1 MPGKLKVRIVAAR
14 DLPVMDRASDLADA
28 FVEVKFGQGV
38 YKTEVFRKSLNPQ
51 WNTDWFKFEV
61 DDEEL
66 QDEPLQLRVM
76 DYDTYS
82 SHDVIGKLYIDLNP
96 LLWNE
101 GASNISGWFPIYDTM
116 HGVRGEMKVVVSV
129 ELFPD
134 LNKFRQSSCGVQFF
148 STSQVPA
155 RHTMSAV
162 LGFVEELVVN
172 DDPEYQWIDKIRTP
186 RASNEARQLLFSK
199 ISGQLQRKI
208 GLKVL
213 EIGGNAVLGYWQ
225 CFDLEG
231 ESGIVVRG
239 IGTAALLQKMDTP
252 LSPTSLSP
260 PKDFYK
266 DVYPFWNFR
275 LPPVSHD
282 NQSETGSY
290 ESIGGTAKTWQG
302 GAPPSPTKGVPI
314 RHHGSENDLTGS
326 IGGGSSGSGGHR
338 MSRVMPPLMNTDLLE
353 YPFFTMM
360 SFPVDFIAHLAGM
373 VTARSVKL
381 LDKIH
386 NPDEPETRDAWWREI
401 RTEIRSHANAMGCH
415 AVVGYKETTT
425 ICDEI
430 CVLSASGTAAVVNV
444 ALLQRSTNQPSTL
457 TLSLDRTEFVKEQNE
472 ASGSATDG
480 MSDSFHQET
489 GCSLCHVPYKDSTL
503 PFPVTLSKCQICRK
517 HKVPDILITT
527 IEPPVEIQYTGRG
540 CFLQARICRPK
551 KHAQGEINAAQVG
564 DALPFME
571 YELHRRIINKLKV
584 KGMNALFG
592 LRVQMIVGE
601 ELLVGTAT
609 GTAVYI
615 AALPPPSTLKLT
627 GKSGT
632 VDEDNKELISLQK
645 RISEAIVKN
654 KEQYNLNTT
663 DQTPE
668 GLTDSPKHS
677 DSQQDV
683 DDLNDSLL
691 GNQYRD
697 TYILE
702 IDDADNKDIADA
714 LLERDLPAGFFS
726 CSTEKMPGDLNLTK
740 QVQTLNLV
748 WRQSMKHPTNQN
760 MSRIFETLLQTLCFK
775 LRALS
780 PCCLCSLQFDVALP
794 EDEIVQIWVTG
805 ALLAVSDS
813 KGSRN
818 SDDAD
823 LMFAMEE
830 VSIPQLTQTPVK
842 GLKASSKL
850 DKKLHIKDLSACRE
864 VQLTP
869 LPNIPGAHIDEYLG
883 YINIFFIRESTSL
896 IQGGGVNGFMH
907 HFITEVNAMVR
918 SHVAALGGNALVVY
932 TMIDCILMENPHKNQ
947 CQCLVNV
954 SGDAVHVQYDSDVT
968 YIGQRGGDSRGSS
981 PRILPQSGS

>member
-1 MPGKLKVRIVAAR
+1 MPGKLKVRIIAAR
-14 DLPVMDRASDLADA
+14 DLPIMDRASDLADA
-28 FVEVKFGQGV
+28 FVEVKFGQDIH
-38 YKTEVFRKSLNPQ
+38 KTEVCRKSLNPQ
-51 WNTDWFKFEV
+51 WNTDWYKFEV

-66 QDEPLQLRVM
+66 QDEPLQIRVM

-82 SHDVIGKLYIDLNP
+82 AHDVIGKLYIDLNP

-116 HGVRGEMKVVVSV
+116 HGVRGEMNVVVSV

-155 RHTMSAV
+155 RHTMSSV

-266 DVYPFWNFR
+266 E
-275 LPPVSHD
+275 LPSTSHD
-282 NQSETGSY
+282 NQSESGSY
-290 ESIGGTAKTWQG
+290 ESTGGSVKTWQ

-314 RHHGSENDLTGS
+314 KHHGSETDLAGS

-338 MSRVMPPLMNTDLLE
+338 MSRSAPPLMNIDLLE
-353 YPFFTMM
+353 YPFFTMT
-360 SFPVDFIAHLAGM
+360 SFPTDFVVHLAGM

-381 LDKIH
+381 LDRIH

-415 AVVGYKETTT
+415 AVVGYRETTT

-430 CVLSASGTAAVVNV
+430 CVLSASGTAAIVNV
-444 ALLQRSTNQPSTL
+444 SLQQRNPAGIL
-457 TLSLDRTEFVKEQNE
+457 TVSLDRTEFIKEQQD
-472 ASGSATDG
+472 ATSVNDG
-480 MSDSFHQET
+480 MSESFHQDNVGT
-489 GCSLCHVPYKDSTL
+489 SCSLCHIPYKDSTL
-503 PFPVTLSKCQICRK
+503 PFPVTLSKCQVCRK
-517 HKVPDILITT
+517 YKVPDILITT
-527 IEPPVEIQYTGRG
+527 VEPPAELQYTGRG

-551 KHAQGEINAAQVG
+551 KHAQGESNATQIG

-592 LRVQMIVGE
+592 LRVQVIVGE

-615 AALPPPSTLKLT
+615 SALPPPSALKLT
-627 GKSGT
+627 GKTGNI
-632 VDEDNKELISLQK
+632 DEDDKKISSLQK
-645 RISEAIVKN
+645 RISDAIAKN
-654 KEQYNLNTT
+654 KEQYNLTTT
-663 DQTPE
+663 DHTTE
-668 GLTDSPKHS
+668 LTDSPKHT
-677 DSQQDV
+677 DSQLDV
-683 DDLNDSLL
+683 DDLGDSQL
-691 GNQYRD
+691 YRD
-697 TYILE
+697 AYIFE
-702 IDDADNKDIADA
+702 IDDADNKEIADA
-714 LLERDLPAGFFS
+714 LLEPDLPAGFFS

-740 QVQTLNLV
+740 QVQTVNLV
-748 WRQSMKHPTNQN
+748 WRQSMKQPSNQN
-760 MSRIFETLLQTLCFK
+760 LSRIFENLLESLCFK
-775 LRALS
+775 LRALY

-794 EDEIVQIWVTG
+794 EDEIIQIWVTA
-805 ALLAVSDS
+805 ALLEVADS
-813 KGSRN
+813 KSTPKKKGPRN
-818 SDDAD
+818 SADAD
-823 LMFAMEE
+823 LMFAIEE
-830 VSIPQLTQTPVK
+830 LSPPSPQQSQTPVK
-842 GLKASSKL
+842 GVKSATKL
-850 DKKLHIKDLSACRE
+850 DKKLQIKEMSVYPE

-883 YINIFFIRESTSL
+883 NINIFFIRESTSL
-896 IQGGGVNGFMH
+896 TQGGGVNGFMH

-954 SGDAVHVQYDSDVT
+954 SGDAVHVQYDSDVM
-968 YIGQRGGDSRGSS
+968 YIGQRVGESQGSS
-981 PRILPQSGS
+981 PRNIPQSES